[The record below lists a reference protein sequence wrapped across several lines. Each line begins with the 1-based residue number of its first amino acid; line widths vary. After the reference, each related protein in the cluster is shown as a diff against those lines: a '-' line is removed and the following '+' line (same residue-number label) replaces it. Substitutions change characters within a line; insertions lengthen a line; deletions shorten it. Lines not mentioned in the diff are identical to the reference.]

1 MPNTDS
7 KLSGLPLALD
17 FELMLSASNDPSVT
31 WLGAELL
38 RNLVIASTPSLD
50 KPFLT
55 VLMRTQGK
63 RINALRDSLTT
74 LYGQTSQ
81 DFVVF
86 LMEHDVSI
94 ETDAAISE
102 VIDSFPQDFT
112 SRIHKIPVQGGSRA
126 RPLNTALNMVE
137 SSYVAALD
145 DDDIVFANWVEEFK
159 RGAIESP
166 GRMIRA
172 LCAVQKVQ
180 SEEWFNGTRGFR
192 AISWPEVPYEIE
204 YSQIEHL
211 RVNQSPFMSIAFP
224 TGLFT
229 VLGERFDEEL
239 AVCEDWDMILRGGAI
254 CGVHQ
259 RPTLTAIYRNWV
271 GIETSYTQHSF
282 DEWRSS
288 EARVL
293 RKLASRPFLLEVGA
307 IEELRT
313 LVLHKE
319 TLDAY
324 GTYDFMFRNGVLRLP
339 FRIFFRAVSPAI
351 RLTVRA
357 RNLLRRLRGRK
368 P

>member
-1 MPNTDS
+1 MPNTDF
-7 KLSGLPLALD
+7 KLSGLPLGLE
-17 FELMLSASNDPSVT
+17 FELKLSTSNEPSIT
-31 WLGAELL
+31 GLGAELL
-38 RNLVIASTPSLD
+38 TNLVTASAPSLD
-50 KPFLT
+50 RTFLT

-86 LMEHDVSI
+86 LIEHDVSVG
-94 ETDAAISE
+94 TDAAISE
-102 VIDSFPQDFT
+102 VIDSFPQDF
-112 SRIHKIPVQGGSRA
+112 SGRIYKIRVQGGSRA
-126 RPLNTALNMVE
+126 RPLNEALDTVE

-180 SEEWFNGTRGFR
+180 SEEWFNGTKGFR
-192 AISWPEVPYEIE
+192 AMSWPEIPYEIE

-224 TGLFT
+224 VGLFT

-259 RPTLTAIYRNWV
+259 IPSLTAIYRNWV
-271 GIETSYTQHSF
+271 GVETSYTQHSF
-282 DEWRSS
+282 DEWRIS

-293 RKLASRPFLLEVGA
+293 QKLSSRPFLLETGA
-307 IEELRT
+307 VEELRK
-313 LVLHKE
+313 LVLLKD
-319 TLDAY
+319 TIDAY

-351 RLTVRA
+351 RLAVRA